1 MNAVTGPDHRFHLVI
16 STIRSPEHIERCLD
30 SIRRARVPVF
40 VTVVEQRPKPD
51 ALPLLRDLIEAG
63 HAEHVHEPVVR
74 GVSRGRNRGLA
85 TIRGDIVAFP
95 DDDCWFDDGV
105 LELLSERMDVRE
117 LDGAAIPCRAS
128 DDSGTMLRWRRRA
141 CRVTSWRVPRT
152 IVAAGIFLRRELL
165 ETHGLFDVA
174 LGTGSATPFGSG
186 EENDLVIRAL
196 RRGARIAYMPDV
208 TVRHGDF
215 RHDGMTDETL
225 AKVLRYNRG
234 FGRVLR
240 KHRLRG
246 QAAYWVTR
254 SMVAVLVAR
263 VKRDHDATRFQ
274 QAQLRGRWQGW
285 HGTDDTACTT
295 RSTGARR
302 RSTGDASRPAAHQVH
317 RGATRSHSESL
328 VPDDESGNPLRGHV
342 ELPGG
347 APHGLLGPG
356 GFDDPP
362 GSAE

>member
-105 LELLSERMDVRE
+105 LELLSERMDGRD

-152 IVAAGIFLRRELL
+152 IVAAGIFLRRDLL
-165 ETHGLFDVA
+165 ERHGLFDVA

-208 TVRHGDF
+208 AVRHGDF

-254 SMVAVLVAR
+254 SMAAVLVAR
-263 VKRDHDATRFQ
+263 IKRDHDATRFQ

-285 HGTDDTACTT
+285 HGTDDHGVHHAFDCATT
-295 RSTGARR
+295 
-302 RSTGDASRPAAHQVH
+302 PA
-317 RGATRSHSESL
+317 
-328 VPDDESGNPLRGHV
+328 
-342 ELPGG
+342 
-347 APHGLLGPG
+347 HG
-356 GFDDPP
+356 
-362 GSAE
+362 

>member
-1 MNAVTGPDHRFHLVI
+1 MSAPTTTDHRFHLVI
-16 STIRSPEHIERCLD
+16 STIRSPEHIERCLE

-40 VTVVEQRPKPD
+40 VTVVEQRPEPD
-51 ALPLLRDLIEAG
+51 ALPLLQDLIDAG

-85 TIRGDIVAFP
+85 VIRGDIVAFP

-105 LELLSERMDVRE
+105 LELLSDRME
-117 LDGAAIPCRAS
+117 TEHLDGAAIPCRAG
-128 DDSGTMLRWRRRA
+128 DDSGTMLRWRCRA
-141 CRVTSWRVPRT
+141 GRVTSWRVPRT

-165 ETHGLFDVA
+165 EQHGLFDVA
-174 LGTGSATPFGSG
+174 LGTGAATPFGSG

-196 RRGARIAYMPDV
+196 RNGASIRYMPDT

-246 QAAYWVTR
+246 QAGYWILR
-254 SMVAVLVAR
+254 SVAAVVVAGAR
-263 VKRDHDATRFQ
+263 RDRDGVRFQ
-274 QAQLRGRWQGW
+274 RAQLRGRWQGW
-285 HGTDDTACTT
+285 HGTDDHGVRHLFDPTT
-295 RSTGARR
+295 T
-302 RSTGDASRPAAHQVH
+302 P
-317 RGATRSHSESL
+317 
-328 VPDDESGNPLRGHV
+328 
-342 ELPGG
+342 
-347 APHGLLGPG
+347 
-356 GFDDPP
+356 
-362 GSAE
+362 SA